1 VDPGVRPATKEEEVA
16 ATMPSPVEQL
26 TSPNVEVPERR
37 SARPKRPRISFKGR
51 VSQRPIQS
59 TEVDEI
65 VADGPGLTDVA
76 ILKAVQG
83 GMVR

>member
-1 VDPGVRPATKEEEVA
+1 VSA
-16 ATMPSPVEQL
+16 EQL

-65 VADGPGLTDVA
+65 VADGPGLADVA